1 MHECCQLRY
10 ALPGGAL
17 CSLQGQKA
25 WGPERSGCLVTRYT
39 HTHAHTRT
47 HTHSHEHRAPG
58 SHCAQEPSFPTSLR
72 SLISASETG
81 CHSSAL
87 GGKPWQVG
95 GPAPDLFQPFPPSPL
110 WAETRMAGLRQ
121 EWPGGPSPSQQIC
134 RGKSSSLSGGDS
146 RRGLATAQ
154 LLNPALD
161 CARHRFPGL
170 PRNSQ
175 VLSPSDHLTLAFWET
190 LLWTGP
196 RPSWP
201 LGT

>member
-1 MHECCQLRY
+1 MHECCQPSY
-10 ALPGGAL
+10 APPGWAP

-25 WGPERSGCLVTRYT
+25 WGPKHSGCLVTRYT
-39 HTHAHTRT
+39 HTRT

-58 SHCAQEPSFPTSLR
+58 SHCAQEPSFPTSHR
-72 SLISASETG
+72 SLISASETL

-95 GPAPDLFQPFPPSPL
+95 GPAPDLFLPALPPHL
-110 WAETRMAGLRQ
+110 CGLRQ

-146 RRGLATAQ
+146 RWGLATPR

-161 CARHRFPGL
+161 KC
-170 PRNSQ
+170 PR
-175 VLSPSDHLTLAFWET
+175 
-190 LLWTGP
+190 
-196 RPSWP
+196 
-201 LGT
+201 

>member
-1 MHECCQLRY
+1 MDGWMNECCQLRH
-10 ALPGGAL
+10 ALPGWAL

-39 HTHAHTRT
+39 HTRT
-47 HTHSHEHRAPG
+47 HTHTPHEHRAPG
-58 SHCAQEPSFPTSLR
+58 SHCAQEPSFPTSHR
-72 SLISASETG
+72 SLISASETL

-95 GPAPDLFQPFPPSPL
+95 GPAPDLFQPFPPHL
-110 WAETRMAGLRQ
+110 CGLRQ

-154 LLNPALD
+154 LLNPAFD
-161 CARHRFPGL
+161 CVHRRVPGL
-170 PRNSQ
+170 PLKQ
-175 VLSPSDHLTLAFWET
+175 AGF
-190 LLWTGP
+190 
-196 RPSWP
+196 
-201 LGT
+201 